1 MSVVSSTDQKYSSI
15 ISTAKELKAK
25 KEAGVVSFSR
35 MSDPITFKMDNLEL
49 DKNPDIAKNTGF
61 DTTALSKKS
70 KITYPKNEFMSDM
83 LSSTAYGYSVNLA
96 GFMGADFNKAA
107 GLPENFKIHKST
119 LEEIANISQSSH
131 LFNIFKAPH
140 EQTKIYENIDMANT
154 IKQYYNIFNQVVGKD
169 LPNKEVYGII
179 DLSRLPTGFS
189 SNGVKGISFK
199 PLNAQAEK
207 MMVDRSNEKVT
218 NLYYLSDQVADNDA
232 NIKKLN
238 FSPKSMSTD
247 QNPSWLAFNPDM
259 SPYQRDDGYTK
270 EAIFMSFLKSAGH
283 TVLDGGE
290 TRLEPEVFAR
300 TSQMARA
307 TAKLL
312 EKIKMEASILQNEPE
327 NIKNYIKFL
336 SENNALDINKSDK
349 ETISSIFSL
358 PDGNKIFNGIA

>member
-1 MSVVSSTDQKYSSI
+1 MI
-15 ISTAKELKAK
+15 
-25 KEAGVVSFSR
+25 
-35 MSDPITFKMDNLEL
+35 
-49 DKNPDIAKNTGF
+49 
-61 DTTALSKKS
+61 
-70 KITYPKNEFMSDM
+70 
-83 LSSTAYGYSVNLA
+83 
-96 GFMGADFNKAA
+96 
-107 GLPENFKIHKST
+107 
-119 LEEIANISQSSH
+119 
-131 LFNIFKAPH
+131 
-140 EQTKIYENIDMANT
+140 
-154 IKQYYNIFNQVVGKD
+154 
-169 LPNKEVYGII
+169 
-179 DLSRLPTGFS
+179 
-189 SNGVKGISFK
+189 
-199 PLNAQAEK
+199 
-207 MMVDRSNEKVT
+207 DRSNEKVT
-218 NLYYLSDQVADNDA
+218 NLYYPSDQVADNDA
-232 NIKKLN
+232 NIKKLD

-290 TRLEPEVFAR
+290 TRLEPEVFVR

-358 PDGNKIFNGIA
+358 PDGNKIFKDMA

>member
-1 MSVVSSTDQKYSSI
+1 
-15 ISTAKELKAK
+15 
-25 KEAGVVSFSR
+25 
-35 MSDPITFKMDNLEL
+35 
-49 DKNPDIAKNTGF
+49 
-61 DTTALSKKS
+61 
-70 KITYPKNEFMSDM
+70 
-83 LSSTAYGYSVNLA
+83 
-96 GFMGADFNKAA
+96 
-107 GLPENFKIHKST
+107 
-119 LEEIANISQSSH
+119 
-131 LFNIFKAPH
+131 
-140 EQTKIYENIDMANT
+140 MANT

-169 LPNKEVYGII
+169 LPNKEVYGIV

-207 MMVDRSNEKVT
+207 MMIDRSNEKVT
-218 NLYYLSDQVADNDA
+218 NLYYPSDQVADNDA
-232 NIKKLN
+232 NIKKLD

-358 PDGNKIFNGIA
+358 PDGNKIFKDMA